1 MPMMNVG
8 MQRRIGKLPKTPEY
22 GTPAGSGYYGY
33 GHRGFGNRR
42 PTPTS
47 PGFFGLGS
55 TLYGD
60 GKVHIYGNDGNSA
73 LPANGIY
80 GTTIGY
86 AGIDLDSQV
95 ASISIPGDGS
105 AAYPPLDQPTES
117 TLFGDDISE
126 SFATKQTMILVG
138 AGLAALYIL
147 RN

>member
-1 MPMMNVG
+1 MPMMNVA

-55 TLYGD
+55 TEFGD
-60 GKVHIYGNDGNSA
+60 GKVHLYGNDGNSA
-73 LPANGIY
+73 LPASGIY

-95 ASISIPGDGS
+95 AAISIPGDGS
-105 AAYPPLDQPTES
+105 AAYPPLDTPSQS
-117 TLFGDDISE
+117 TLFGNDISE
-126 SFATKQTMILVG
+126 KFATKQTMILVG

>member
-73 LPANGIY
+73 
-80 GTTIGY
+80 
-86 AGIDLDSQV
+86 
-95 ASISIPGDGS
+95 
-105 AAYPPLDQPTES
+105 YPPLDQPTES

>member
-1 MPMMNVG
+1 MNVG

-22 GTPAGSGYYGY
+22 GTPPGSGYYGY

-42 PTPTS
+42 PTPPS

-55 TLYGD
+55 TLFGD
-60 GKVHIYGNDGNSA
+60 GKVHIYGNDGNSM

-86 AGIDLDSQV
+86 AGVDLDSQV
-95 ASISIPGDGS
+95 AAISVPGDGS

-117 TLFGDDISE
+117 TLFGNDLSE
-126 SFATKQTMILVG
+126 SFVTKQTLILAG
-138 AGLAALYIL
+138 TGLAILYIL
-147 RN
+147 RQ